1 MRVLLGKWVRLG
13 LAGGFVAALF
23 CLLWL
28 ALNPKTT
35 SDRIALLNL
44 LIVFATAITVGWYSW
59 ETRKLRQITQS
70 QTRLSVRPFLTLR
83 YVHEERKLW
92 LHNIGKGV
100 AREVRVHNVSLTRQ
114 PDAENYVT
122 VEWRSIDFIPEGE
135 KRELVGEGQLVTR
148 EEKQAISTRLRTW
161 MSNFGRHGRAE
172 YEFVVD
178 YRDLTGQPYRA
189 AFEVSR
195 GETTLLRDAPWEED

>member
-1 MRVLLGKWVRLG
+1 MSRGRPTLTDRSR
-13 LAGGFVAALF
+13 AIGF
-23 CLLWL
+23 
-28 ALNPKTT
+28 T
-35 SDRIALLNL
+35 
-44 LIVFATAITVGWYSW
+44 WYSW

-148 EEKQAISTRLRTW
+148 
-161 MSNFGRHGRAE
+161 
-172 YEFVVD
+172 
-178 YRDLTGQPYRA
+178 
-189 AFEVSR
+189 
-195 GETTLLRDAPWEED
+195 